1 MKPWISM
8 ITLGVGDLEE
18 SVRFYEQGL
27 GLPRMNSPPEVAF
40 FALHGTWL
48 GLYSRASLAEDVGVP
63 AEGTGFAGFTIAHNV
78 DSEAAV
84 DELLE
89 QAISAG
95 AKLMKPAQKVFW
107 GGYSGY
113 FADPDGYLWE
123 VAHNPLFW
131 VGPKAEDE
139 QPSHAADPRAAHG

>member
-1 MKPWISM
+1 M
-8 ITLGVGDLEE
+8 ITLGVRDLAQ

-27 GLPRMNSPPEVAF
+27 GLPRMESPPEVAF
-40 FALHGTWL
+40 FTLQGTWL
-48 GLYSRASLAEDVGVP
+48 GFYSGESLAEDVGVP
-63 AEGTGFAGFTIAHNV
+63 ADGTGFAGFTMAHNV

-107 GGYSGY
+107 NGYSGY
-113 FADPDGYLWE
+113 FSDPDGGPWE

-131 VGPKAEDE
+131 VGPKDE
-139 QPSHAADPRAAHG
+139 GEQSSHAANSRAACR

>member
-1 MKPWISM
+1 MKPRISM
-8 ITLGVGDLEE
+8 ITLGVRDLEE

-40 FALHGTWL
+40 FTLHGTWL
-48 GLYSRASLAEDVGVP
+48 GRYSRESLAEDAGVP
-63 AEGTGFAGFTIAHNV
+63 ADGTGFAGFTIAHNV

-95 AKLMKPAQKVFW
+95 AKLIKPAQKVFW

-113 FADPDGYLWE
+113 FADPDGHLWE

-131 VGPKAEDE
+131 VGPKDEDGE
-139 QPSHAADPRAAHG
+139 PSHAAAHG